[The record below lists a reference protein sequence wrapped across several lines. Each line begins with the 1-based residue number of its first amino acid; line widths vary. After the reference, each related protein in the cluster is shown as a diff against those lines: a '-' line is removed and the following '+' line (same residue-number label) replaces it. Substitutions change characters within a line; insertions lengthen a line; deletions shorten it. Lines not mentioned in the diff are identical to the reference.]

1 MVDFTDTTEE
11 AAFRT
16 EVREFIEKNAPPRR
30 AGAAAGAF
38 GYSQGAQ
45 DSGASEAR
53 ERWRQAVIEQ
63 RWIAPNW
70 PQEYGGAGLSVKQQ
84 FILNSEMAERGL
96 GGFGGAGVMM
106 FGPTLIVHG
115 NEEQKSEH
123 LPKILN
129 DSYHWCQGW
138 SEPNAGSDLASLRT
152 RAERDGDEYV
162 INGQKIWT
170 SGAHSADGMYFI
182 ARTDPDA
189 PKHRGISFFWMSMKT
204 PGITVRPLV
213 NMTGQHGFNEVFF
226 EDVRIPAKNLIGEEN
241 RGWYHATT
249 LLDYERSGIGNSVGV
264 GRRVRNM
271 VEMAK
276 ELPAE
281 QSMLGRNAELRL
293 RFADRTIDAEVGLLF
308 SFRITTLQARNQIPN
323 YEASVAKL
331 FNSEMSQRI
340 AWLHIQLFG
349 LYGNL
354 MDPDREEGQR
364 GQAARGSVG
373 SPSST
378 IGGGT
383 SEIQRNIIA
392 TRGLGLPRG

>member
-16 EVREFIEKNAPPRR
+16 VVREFIEQNAPPRR
-30 AGAAAGAF
+30 TGAAAGAF
-38 GYSQGAQ
+38 GYAQGAQ
-45 DSGASEAR
+45 DPEAREAR
-53 ERWRQAVIEQ
+53 ERWRQAVIDR

-70 PQEYGGAGLSVKQQ
+70 PEEYGGAGLSVKQQ

-96 GGFGGAGVMM
+96 GNFGGVGVMM

-115 NEEQKSEH
+115 SEEQKREH
-123 LPKILN
+123 LPKILD
-129 DSYHWCQGW
+129 DSFVWCQGW

-170 SGAHSADGMYFI
+170 SLADHADGMYFI

-204 PGITVRPLV
+204 PGITVRPLA
-213 NMTGQHGFNEVFF
+213 NIAGQYGFNEVFF

-276 ELPAE
+276 ALPPE
-281 QSMLGRNAELRL
+281 QSMLDRNPELRL

-308 SFRITTLQARNQIPN
+308 SFRITTLQARKQIPN

-340 AWLHIQLFG
+340 AALHIQLFG
-349 LYGNL
+349 LYGNM
-354 MDPDREEGQR
+354 MDPDREEAQR
-364 GQAARGSVG
+364 GQAARGYVG

>member
-1 MVDFTDTTEE
+1 MVDFADTTEE
-11 AAFRT
+11 AAFRA
-16 EVREFIEKNAPPRR
+16 EVREFLEENAPPR
-30 AGAAAGAF
+30 GTGG
-38 GYSQGAQ
+38 GYGQGAQ
-45 DSGASEAR
+45 DPEAR
-53 ERWRQAVIEQ
+53 EARDRWRQAMID
-63 RWIAPNW
+63 RSWIAPNW

-96 GGFGGAGVMM
+96 GNFGGVGVMM

-115 NEEQKSEH
+115 NEEQKREH
-123 LPKILN
+123 LPKILD

-170 SGAHSADGMYFI
+170 SGAQSADGMYFI

-204 PGITVRPLV
+204 PGITVRPLA
-213 NMTGQHGFNEVFF
+213 NIAGQYGFNEVFF

-264 GRRVRNM
+264 GRRMRNM

-276 ELPAE
+276 ALPPE
-281 QSMLGRNAELRL
+281 QSMLDRNSELRL

-308 SFRITTLQARNQIPN
+308 SFRITTLQARKQIPN

-340 AWLHIQLFG
+340 AALHIQLFG
-349 LYGNL
+349 LYGNM
-354 MDPDREEGQR
+354 MDPDREEAQR
-364 GQAARGSVG
+364 GQPAQGYMGAVA
-373 SPSST
+373 ST